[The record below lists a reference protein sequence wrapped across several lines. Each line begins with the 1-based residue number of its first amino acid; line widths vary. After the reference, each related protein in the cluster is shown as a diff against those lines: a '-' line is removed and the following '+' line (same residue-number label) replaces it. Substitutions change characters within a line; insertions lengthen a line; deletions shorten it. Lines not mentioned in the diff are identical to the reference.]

1 MMLPPQLP
9 IKGPFKR
16 LYGWLNDLREVVK
29 SQQPI
34 DSIDS
39 VTSTTALGTYRENR
53 KVASGDTV
61 ENLNTPRWG

>member
-29 SQQPI
+29 SQQPL

-39 VTSTTALGTYRENR
+39 MTSRTALGTYRENR
-53 KVASGDTV
+53 KVESGDTV

>member
-1 MMLPPQLP
+1 MLPPQLP

-34 DSIDS
+34 ESIDS
-39 VTSTTALGTYRENR
+39 MTSVTALGSYRENR

-61 ENLNTPRWG
+61 ENVNTPRWG

>member
-1 MMLPPQLP
+1 MLPPQLP

-29 SQQPI
+29 SQQNI

-39 VTSTTALGTYRENR
+39 VTSVTALGTYRENR
-53 KVASGDTV
+53 KSVGDSV
-61 ENLNTPRWG
+61 EDKSTPRWG